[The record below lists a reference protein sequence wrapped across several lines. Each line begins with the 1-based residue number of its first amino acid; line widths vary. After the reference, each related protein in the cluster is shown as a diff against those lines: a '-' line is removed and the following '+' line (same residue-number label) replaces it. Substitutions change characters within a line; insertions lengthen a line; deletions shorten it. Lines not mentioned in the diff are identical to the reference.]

1 MLGVATDAND
11 LQPVR
16 AGKLRRSQR
25 VCLKVEIDV
34 IVQCGKIETPPERTF
49 TLVVSAHGA
58 LLALRTDAVVGDALT
73 VRNVKTKEEVICR
86 IVDCGEKKGDTAN
99 VGVEFVEP
107 RANFWHVA
115 FPPADWSPRSAEA
128 KSYRPQVVKNPPAAK
143 R

>member
-1 MLGVATDAND
+1 MATDAND
-11 LQPVR
+11 LQPAR
-16 AGKLRRSQR
+16 TGTLRRSQR

-34 IVQCGKIETPPERTF
+34 IVQRENVESAPERTS

-58 LLALRTDAVVGDALT
+58 LLSLRTHAAVGDALT
-73 VRNVKTKEEVICR
+73 VRNVKTKEEISCR
-86 IVDCGEKKGDTAN
+86 VVDCGEKSEDIAN

-128 KSYRPQVVKNPPAAK
+128 KSYRPQVVKNPPAVK
-143 R
+143 RQN